1 MTKKDSVKKLYRQLA
16 EDLYSMTDYQ
26 WDLVRFSMCKEI
38 YKEFNGKISMTYIS
52 KILKNER
59 KLSK

>member
-1 MTKKDSVKKLYRQLA
+1 MTKKDSVKKLYRKLS

-26 WDLVRFSMCKEI
+26 WDLVRFAICREI
-38 YKEFNGKISMTYIS
+38 YKEFNGEISMTYIG